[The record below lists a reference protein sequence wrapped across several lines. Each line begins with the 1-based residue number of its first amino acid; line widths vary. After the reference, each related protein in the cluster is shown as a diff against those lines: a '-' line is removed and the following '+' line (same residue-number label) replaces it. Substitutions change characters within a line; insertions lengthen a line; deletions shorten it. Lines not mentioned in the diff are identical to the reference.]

1 MNDDTTLTT
10 LAGTPKT
17 TLVNQKQTSEFDV
30 DIGRGN
36 NGRNHLQN
44 TAVGDPGWLGNPYR
58 MTDGYRREEAVEKYR
73 EAFRDRI
80 DDPEF
85 REAVEDLRGKTLA
98 CYCTPKACHGEV
110 IVEHLREGEI

>member
-1 MNDDTTLTT
+1 MTDDTQQAT
-10 LAGTPKT
+10 LAGDPQT
-17 TLVNQKQTSEFDV
+17 TLVNQKQTNEFDV

-58 MTDGYRREEAVEKYR
+58 MKDGYSRGEAVEKYR
-73 EAFRDRI
+73 EAFRDRL

-85 REAVEDLRGKTLA
+85 RSAVEDLRGKTLG
-98 CYCTPKACHGEV
+98 CYCAPLACHGDV
-110 IVEHLREGEI
+110 IVEYIREGDV